1 MAIIEIPKD
10 QEDITL
16 ENIVF
21 NETTSSA
28 EVQGKALAVYENVKG
43 GYATYSDLITQNT
56 PIITTPNVWTLIT
69 NDGNGDQTDLLHLPP
84 NVTSLW
90 DTTENK
96 LSITELTPSNILEVR
111 VDFSVT
117 PSRNNTVVD
126 LEFEVNIKDAEG
138 VVVQTIPLPFFTN
151 QLGRGA
157 GIKYDFSSTK
167 SYGLQSDTIV
177 KDTDIFIKIRTTR
190 DCSVVVDRIYIEVRR

>member
-1 MAIIEIPKD
+1 MAIIEIPQD
-10 QEDITL
+10 QDDITL

-28 EVQGKALAVYENVKG
+28 EVQGKALAVYDNIKG
-43 GYATYSDLITQNT
+43 GYATYSDLNTQSN
-56 PIITTPNVWTLIT
+56 PILTSPSVWTLIT

-84 NVTSLW
+84 DVTSLW

-96 LSITELTPSNILEVR
+96 LSITELNPSDILEVR
-111 VDFSVT
+111 IDFSVT

-126 LEFEVNIKDAEG
+126 LEFEVNIKDLDG
-138 VVVQTIPLPFFTN
+138 VVVQTVSLPFFTN

-177 KDTDIFIKIRTTR
+177 NDTDSFIKIRTTR
-190 DCSVVVDRIYIEVRR
+190 NCSVIVDRIYVEVRR